1 MFEVVVVLA
10 AVLGGLLVVGA
21 LVARW
26 RIAVPSS
33 DARGAAL
40 GRAQRGLLLRAA
52 TAVVIALVVFL
63 ALAVLTDQ
71 RPLLQGVLFA
81 VAPALATGLGLLV
94 FALMP
99 GAPIEG
105 EVVLRSAQLERRTP
119 LSTVSLWRLRLIGV
133 ATSLVALLV
142 VVCGVLSKAP
152 AEDGRF
158 ICTSLFSAPCLA
170 GGAYLFPGW
179 YFALPT
185 LGALLALITGGLLA
199 LWRVA
204 RVPVAAWA
212 ELRSDDHTLRRNA
225 GSMVSL
231 VVLAAVLMTGALFLA
246 GAGIPLLNAPVLT
259 TGLSAGAAGFLS
271 VIGIVATCLGAAVL
285 VAGLVVSVV
294 AVLAAVRVARVRA
307 AVAA

>member
-10 AVLGGLLVVGA
+10 AVLGGLLVGGA
-21 LVARW
+21 LVARR
-26 RIAVPSS
+26 RIVVPSS
-33 DARGAAL
+33 EARSAAL

-63 ALAVLTDQ
+63 ALTVLTDQ

-81 VAPALATGLGLLV
+81 VAPALATGLGLLA
-94 FALMP
+94 FALTP
-99 GAPIEG
+99 GAAIEG
-105 EVVLRSAQLERRTP
+105 EVEVRSAQLERRTP
-119 LSTVSLWRLRLIGV
+119 LSMVSTRRVRLIGAAMSSV
-133 ATSLVALLV
+133 SLLV
-142 VVCGVLSKAP
+142 VVCGLLSKVP
-152 AEDGRF
+152 AGDGRF

-170 GGAYLFPGW
+170 GGPYLFPGW
-179 YFALPT
+179 YFGLPT
-185 LGALLALITGGLLA
+185 LGALLALVAGGLLA
-199 LWRVA
+199 LWRIA

-212 ELRSDDHTLRRNA
+212 ELRPDDHALRRNA

-259 TGLSAGAAGFLS
+259 TGLSPSAAGFLS
-271 VIGIVATCLGAAVL
+271 VIGTVATCLSAAVL
-285 VAGLVVSVV
+285 VTGLVVSVV
-294 AVLAAVRVARVRA
+294 AVLAAVRVARVRT